1 MDIRSREAA
10 LKRRNDELD
19 ACQTLYGNDDTTP
32 STCIQDQSFDTPLL
46 SRQSSAQDVGSNKSH
61 VDLIPAKTT
70 LRVSYFESLRLHR
83 KPLPINITLTGPSI
97 YTGIYIISGPVQN
110 TSDGQNVTFQKE

>member
-83 KPLPINITLTGPSI
+83 KPLPI
-97 YTGIYIISGPVQN
+97 
-110 TSDGQNVTFQKE
+110 TSH

>member
-1 MDIRSREAA
+1 MKGNIKSVTKGKEHTINLAMDIRSREAA

-70 LRVSYFESLRLHR
+70 LRVSYYKKS
-83 KPLPINITLTGPSI
+83 
-97 YTGIYIISGPVQN
+97 
-110 TSDGQNVTFQKE
+110 